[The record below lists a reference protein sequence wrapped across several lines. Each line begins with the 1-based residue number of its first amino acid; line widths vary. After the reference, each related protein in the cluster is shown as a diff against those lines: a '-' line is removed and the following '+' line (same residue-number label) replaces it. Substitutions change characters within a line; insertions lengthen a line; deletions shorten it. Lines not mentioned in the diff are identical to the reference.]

1 MKKYNQNN
9 FTRYKQ
15 DVKASQPKQKAWNEY
30 TRDELIVKFMPL
42 VENIARKFKDSD
54 AANGVISLSDR
65 IQFGS
70 IGLGKAVDK
79 IVWQQILTSKDPERT
94 LKSYLAKRIRG
105 AIRRATDANR
115 SGMRIPEHK
124 LNEIRNDFDNH
135 KNSELYFNSIFQSI
149 DATVGD
155 EENMLMQIPDTSDD
169 PMKKENLSI
178 KLRNIMMKHLTEKEY
193 HVIRL
198 SYGINCDKQSAK
210 EIAYYL
216 DMKGVSSYVRVSQLK
231 KQAIDKLKQVLDH
244 SQVVDYLYVACLNN
258 KANV

>member
-15 DVKASQPKQKAWNEY
+15 DVKSSQPKDKAWDEY
-30 TRDELIVKFMPL
+30 TRDELIIKFMPL

-54 AANGVISLSDR
+54 AANGVVSLSDR
-65 IQFGS
+65 IQFGH
-70 IGLGKAVDK
+70 IGLIKAVDK
-79 IVWQQILTSKDPERT
+79 IVWKQILTSKDPERT
-94 LKSYLAKRIRG
+94 IKSYLAKRIRG

-124 LNEIRNDFDNH
+124 LNEIRNDFENY

-149 DATVGD
+149 DATIGD
-155 EENMLMQIPDTSDD
+155 EENLLMQIPDESED
-169 PMKKENLSI
+169 PMKKENLSY
-178 KLRNIMMKHLTEKEY
+178 KLRSIMLKHLSEKEY

-210 EIAYYL
+210 QIAQYL
-216 DMKGVSSYVRVSQLK
+216 NMNGVSSYVRVSQLK
-231 KQAIDKLKQVLDH
+231 KQAINKLKQVLKH
-244 SQVVDYLYVACLNN
+244 SQVIDYL
-258 KANV
+258 

>member
-9 FTRYKQ
+9 FSRYKQ
-15 DVKASQPKQKAWNEY
+15 DVKASQPNTKPFNEY
-30 TRDELIVKFMPL
+30 TRDELIIKFLPL

-54 AANGVISLSDR
+54 AANGVVSLSDR
-65 IQFGS
+65 IQFGH
-70 IGLGKAVDK
+70 IGLIKAVDK
-79 IVWQQILTSKDPERT
+79 IVWKQILTSKDPERT
-94 LKSYLAKRIRG
+94 IKSYLAKRIRG

-124 LNEIRNDFDNH
+124 LNEIRGDFDNH

-149 DATVGD
+149 DATLGD
-155 EENMLMQIPDTSDD
+155 EDNMLMQIPDESDD
-169 PMKKENLSI
+169 PMRKENLSY

-210 EIAYYL
+210 QIAQYL
-216 DMKGVSSYVRVSQLK
+216 DMNGVSSYVRVSQLK
-231 KQAIDKLKQVLDH
+231 KQAINKLKQVLDH
-244 SQVVDYLYVACLNN
+244 SQVVDYL
-258 KANV
+258 

>member
-15 DVKASQPKQKAWNEY
+15 DVKASQPNQKSWDKY

-65 IQFGS
+65 IQFGN
-70 IGLGKAVDK
+70 IGLIKAVDK
-79 IVWQQILTSKDPERT
+79 IVWSQIMTSKDSERT
-94 LKSYLAKRIRG
+94 IKSYFSKRIRG

-124 LNEIRNDFDNH
+124 LNEIRNDFSNT
-135 KNSELYFNSIFQSI
+135 KNSELFFNSIFQSI
-149 DATVGD
+149 DAKVNE
-155 EENMLMQIPDTSDD
+155 EENILMQIPDASDD

-210 EIAYYL
+210 EIAQYL
-216 DMKGVSSYVRVSQLK
+216 NMNGVSSYVRVSQLK
-231 KQAIDKLKQVLDH
+231 KQALDKLKQVLNY
-244 SQVVDYLYVACLNN
+244 SQVIDYL
-258 KANV
+258 

>member
-9 FTRYKQ
+9 FSRYKQ
-15 DVKASQPKQKAWNEY
+15 DVKASQPKQKDWQDY
-30 TRDELIVKFMPL
+30 TRDELIIKFLPL

-54 AANGVISLSDR
+54 AANGVVSLSDR
-65 IQFGS
+65 IQFGH
-70 IGLGKAVDK
+70 IGLIKAIDK
-79 IVWQQILTSKDPERT
+79 IVWKQILTSKDPERT
-94 LKSYLAKRIRG
+94 IKSYLAKRIRG

-124 LNEIRNDFDNH
+124 LNEIRSDFENY

-155 EENMLMQIPDTSDD
+155 EENMLMQIPDESDD
-169 PMKKENLSI
+169 PMKKENLSY
-178 KLRNIMMKHLTEKEY
+178 KLRNIMLKHLTEKEY

-210 EIAYYL
+210 EIAHYL
-216 DMKGVSSYVRVSQLK
+216 DMNGVSSYVRVSQLK
-231 KQAIDKLKQVLDH
+231 KQAINKLKKVINH
-244 SQVVDYLYVACLNN
+244 SQVIDYL
-258 KANV
+258 